1 MQIGDDEVLSLKQ
14 AAERL
19 GVRPE
24 TLAQQAKRGKLRA
37 TLVGHTYM
45 VMGSD
50 LAAYDELRK
59 QARGFARPDHPLHGK
74 RGGGGRRKKGPEREG
89 HE

>member
-1 MQIGDDEVLSLKQ
+1 MQIGDEEVLSLKQ

-19 GVRPE
+19 GVRHE

-45 VMGSD
+45 VKASD
-50 LAAYDELRK
+50 LAAYDVERK

-74 RGGGGRRKKGPEREG
+74 QGPGRRRKKDAEV
-89 HE
+89 

>member
-1 MQIGDDEVLSLKQ
+1 MEIGDEEVLSLKQ

-24 TLAQQAKRGKLRA
+24 TLAQQAKRGKLHA

-45 VMGSD
+45 VKGSD
-50 LAAYDELRK
+50 LAAYDVQRK
-59 QARGFARPDHPLHGK
+59 QARGFAREDHPLHGK
-74 RGGGGRRKKGPEREG
+74 RGGGGRPKKGD
-89 HE
+89 

>member
-1 MQIGDDEVLSLKQ
+1 MQIGDEEVLSLNQ

-19 GVRPE
+19 GVRRE

-45 VMGSD
+45 VKMSD
-50 LAAYDELRK
+50 LLAYDEDRK
-59 QARGFARPDHPLHGK
+59 QPRGFARSDHPLHGK
-74 RGGGGRRKKGPEREG
+74 QGPGHRRKKDAE
-89 HE
+89 